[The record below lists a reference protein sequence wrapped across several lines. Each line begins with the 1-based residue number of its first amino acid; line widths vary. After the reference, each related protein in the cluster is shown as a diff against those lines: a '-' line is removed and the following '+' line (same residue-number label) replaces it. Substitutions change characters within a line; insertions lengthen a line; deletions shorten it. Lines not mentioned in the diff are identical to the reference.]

1 MRELRGQGVVEVHKV
16 HTDDNPAD
24 LFTKVLK
31 APTFIKHRKTVMN
44 LAADIEQDRATGSS
58 ERKSGVV
65 PARSAAAAAF
75 QQYVEEERRE
85 VKSVHSDRA
94 AELPT
99 REVYCGWKCDQ
110 TSKPSSPAARA

>member
-1 MRELRGQGVVEVHKV
+1 MEVHKV

-75 QQYVEEERRE
+75 QQRVEEERRE
-85 VKSVHSDRA
+85 AKSADCDRA
-94 AELPT
+94 AQLP
-99 REVYCGWKCDQ
+99 
-110 TSKPSSPAARA
+110 SPAARA